1 MEPSIEA
8 VTLTEKVIG
17 LTKQAGQATRK
28 FFWPRN
34 DDFKTRLEELWAD
47 VEAQSIPRRIAA
59 ERLSIILRDL
69 VEAYRRSPE
78 SNYQEMM
85 DQVVRGIHILADNT
99 LGAPRVPYLYIRNLR
114 EAHIACEPC
123 IELLEQSVCE
133 KFGLHSFLDSADEIT
148 FYFTD
153 SSYFD
158 MLKRRFESVSCAQR
172 LVGKIKFKRITKK
185 TTRPLFLFVTSDNR
199 HHGMGGRFHPVA
211 TMNGDH
217 YRLTEPLPFDW
228 YSYLTEIKAK
238 DYLTTLTQE

>member
-1 MEPSIEA
+1 MEVSTEA
-8 VTLTEKVIG
+8 VRLTEKVIG

-34 DDFKTRLEELWAD
+34 DDFKTRLEELWSD
-47 VEAQSIPRRIAA
+47 VEARNIPRRIAS

-69 VEAYRRSPE
+69 LEAYRRSPE

-123 IELLEQSVCE
+123 IELLESSVCE
-133 KFGLHSFLDSADEIT
+133 KFGLHSFLECADEIT

-153 SSYFD
+153 QSYFD
-158 MLKRRFESVSCAQR
+158 MLKKRFESISCAQR
-172 LVGKIKFKRITKK
+172 LIDKLKFKKIETK

-211 TMNGDH
+211 TKTGDH
-217 YRLTEPLPFDW
+217 FRLTEPLPFDW
-228 YSYLTEIKAK
+228 YTYLTEARAK
-238 DYLTTLTQE
+238 DHFTTLTK